1 MPRTMEEKLNGADPE
16 PWIAEEEGESIFGEI
31 EEVGTRD
38 GDYGE
43 YPVIT
48 VLCENGDVFT
58 VAGFGTVLKGKLEGL
73 TDADI
78 GRKIGVKFVGEKQ
91 SKAGKDYKDWR
102 VVLSAREAVTVPP
115 GEEHDEF
122 PDEDL

>member
-16 PWIAEEEGESIFGEI
+16 PWIAEEEGDSIFGEI

-43 YPVIT
+43 YPVVT
-48 VLCENGDVFT
+48 VLTENGEVFT
-58 VAGFGTVLKGKLEGL
+58 IAGFGTVLKGKLEGL
-73 TDADI
+73 TDDDI
-78 GRKIGVKFVGEKQ
+78 GRKIGVKLVGEKQ

-102 VVLSAREAVTVPP
+102 VVLSARETVPASAV
-115 GEEHDEF
+115 EDEF
-122 PDEDL
+122 PDDEL

>member
-16 PWIAEEEGESIFGEI
+16 PWIPEDEGESIFGEI
-31 EEVGTRD
+31 EEVGTRE

-43 YPVIT
+43 YPVVTILT
-48 VLCENGDVFT
+48 DSGEVWT

-73 TDADI
+73 TESDI

-91 SKAGKDYKDWR
+91 SKGGKDYKDWR
-102 VVLSAREAVTVPP
+102 VVLSAREIVSLP
-115 GEEHDEF
+115 
-122 PDEDL
+122 PDEVDAFPEEDL